1 MSAPLRIAIHLPSFL
16 PKFSGAEIFH
26 HNLAVEFVRGG
37 HQVGFVIPR
46 SFARRLRESR
56 LDLPYDIV
64 EYPANL
70 WGWIRRSRPLG
81 LWLNRRALS
90 RLQRRH
96 AFSVWHTAFFMP
108 SGICFADW
116 QVHSGVP
123 GLVRAVGDDA
133 LTAPGLDTGPLPRSW
148 ILKTIARA
156 QCVVALSE
164 EMKAVLVSSGISGD
178 RVEIFP
184 NAVRI
189 ERFTPAEADE
199 RRKLRARC
207 GLVPDAMLIL
217 AVGRNHP
224 QKDHA
229 TLLEAFRI
237 LRQSVASAHLVVAGR
252 DARGLAPAV
261 AQYGLE
267 GSVTLRECSL
277 QPSVASGCPELPPQ
291 ELVELYRC
299 ADVFAMSSLLEGFST
314 ALLEAMAA
322 GLPIAATDAPGIR
335 DQILNGITGLLSPV
349 GDAQALARAL
359 QTLCNSPAERARLGA
374 SARRAAAEYSW
385 EKLAERYISQYRKL
399 LSQPL

>member
-37 HQVGFVIPR
+37 HEVGIVIPR

-56 LDLPYDIV
+56 LDVPYGIV

-70 WGWIRRSRPLG
+70 WSWIRRSRPLG

-96 AFSVWHTAFFMP
+96 AFSVWHTAFFTP

-116 QVHSGVP
+116 QAHGGVP

-133 LTAPGLDTGPLPRSW
+133 LTAPGLDVGPLPRAW

-164 EMKAVLVSSGISGD
+164 EMRTALVNSGIPGD
-178 RVEIFP
+178 RIEIFP

-189 ERFTPAEADE
+189 ERFTPADADE
-199 RRKLRARC
+199 RRALRVQC
-207 GLVPDAMLIL
+207 GVPPDATLIL

-224 QKDHA
+224 QKDYP

-237 LRQSVASAHLVVAGR
+237 LRESAPCAHLVIAGR
-252 DARGLAPAV
+252 DAQGLAPAV
-261 AQYGLE
+261 VLHGLE

-277 QPSVASGCPELPPQ
+277 QPPAASGCTELPPQ
-291 ELVELYRC
+291 DLVDLYRC
-299 ADVFAMSSLLEGFST
+299 ADLFSMSSLLEGFST

-335 DQILNGITGLLSPV
+335 DQILNGTTGLLSPV
-349 GDAQALARAL
+349 GDAPALASAL
-359 QTLCNSPAERARLGA
+359 QTLCNAPAERARLGA
-374 SARRAAAEYSW
+374 SARRAAADFSW
-385 EKLAERYISQYRKL
+385 EKLAGRYISQYRKL
-399 LSQPL
+399 LPKPP